1 MRLGRRTKHLVKR
14 LVPGDVAVIDHV
26 NIDRIAAEEL
36 IATGVR
42 VVINASPSSNGRYPN
57 AGPLLLAQAGVR
69 LIDVEDVDPFELL
82 ADGNRVTVAGG
93 AVLGGG
99 RELLRGRVLGVEE
112 LERQRDEQLER
123 VDEAL
128 AEFAENTVAHV
139 RQETDLL
146 TGSVEFPPTRAS
158 FRDRHVLIVVRG
170 DRHRRDLKALRAYI
184 RDVRP
189 LVVAVDGGA
198 DGVLEAGMKPDV
210 ILGDMDSAGDEALR
224 CGAELIVHAYPD
236 GRAPGRQRLLD
247 LGLDHTLLP
256 AAGTSEDVAMLMAYE
271 KGATL
276 IVSVGAHFNLIEF
289 LDRKRGGMSST
300 FLTRLRIGEKLV
312 DAKGVSRLYNPS
324 SPVRAGGPLPRRLH
338 GPAGDRRDH
347 LAGAQRPGPAG
358 LAEDQDLARPVAPRR
373 PASSLPAADG
383 LQRSIPRGLADRRL
397 PRPRDRDPDRRRVRR
412 RRADQHPQEP
422 RAEPHRQ
429 PAGRARTG
437 RRTERQTGPLRRIR
451 QPRLPGAGAG
461 PARRAGGSAWSR
473 SATCRATR
481 SPRSRKRSA
490 RPGRAWSASAW
501 CASRSTSAASAAS
514 SRKPASPTS
523 AATKKRWRNS
533 APGVGRQL
541 VRGGTLLD
549 RVRSHLFSRASG
561 NFGAL
566 DGVIVVRQTPE
577 EMGAVQRAKASTL
590 ESALMAGIT
599 GTRTPAVG
607 VETST
612 AEPSSV
618 SFFAGNDLSSVDDVE
633 TTAGTGGD
641 GLRPARRRGQLR
653 RQGLGRPPAARPA
666 AAGRIALT

>member
-1 MRLGRRTKHLVKR
+1 VATASRRRFPALLSRRNGAAPVEAIEGRVRLGRRTKHLVKR

-36 IATGVR
+36 ISTGVR

-57 AGPLLLAQAGVR
+57 AGPLLLVQAGVR
-69 LIDVEDVDPFELL
+69 LIDVEEVDPFELL
-82 ADGNRVTVAGG
+82 ADGNRVTVADGV
-93 AVLGGG
+93 VLGGG
-99 RELLRGRVLGVEE
+99 RELLRGRMLGVEE
-112 LERQRDEQLER
+112 LERQRDEQLQR

-139 RQETDLL
+139 RQESDLL

-236 GRAPGRQRLLD
+236 GRAPGRRRLLD

-324 SPVRAGGPLPRRLH
+324 SPFGS
-338 GPAGDRRDH
+338 
-347 LAGAQRPGPAG
+347 LA
-358 LAEDQDLARPVAPRR
+358 
-373 PASSLPAADG
+373 
-383 LQRSIPRGLADRRL
+383 
-397 PRPRDRDPDRRRVRR
+397 
-412 RRADQHPQEP
+412 
-422 RAEPHRQ
+422 
-429 PAGRARTG
+429 
-437 RRTERQTGPLRRIR
+437 
-451 QPRLPGAGAG
+451 
-461 PARRAGGSAWSR
+461 
-473 SATCRATR
+473 
-481 SPRSRKRSA
+481 
-490 RPGRAWSASAW
+490 
-501 CASRSTSAASAAS
+501 
-514 SRKPASPTS
+514 
-523 AATKKRWRNS
+523 
-533 APGVGRQL
+533 
-541 VRGGTLLD
+541 
-549 RVRSHLFSRASG
+549 LF
-561 NFGAL
+561 FGAFMVL
-566 DGVIVVRQTPE
+566 LAIVVITSP
-577 EMGAVQRAKASTL
+577 
-590 ESALMAGIT
+590 AL
-599 GTRTPAVG
+599 
-607 VETST
+607 S
-612 AEPSSV
+612 
-618 SFFAGNDLSSVDDVE
+618 DLVNLVWLKIKIWL
-633 TTAGTGGD
+633 
-641 GLRPARRRGQLR
+641 GL
-653 RQGLGRPPAARPA
+653 
-666 AAGRIALT
+666 

>member
-1 MRLGRRTKHLVKR
+1 MATASRRRFPALLSRRNGAAPVEAIEGRVRLGRRTKHLVKK

-36 IATGVR
+36 IATGVG

-69 LIDVEDVDPFELL
+69 LIDVEGADPFELL
-82 ADGNRVTVAGG
+82 TDGNRVTVSGG
-93 AVLGGG
+93 AVLSGGA
-99 RELLRGRVLGVEE
+99 ELLQGRVLGVEE
-112 LERQRDEQLER
+112 LERQRSEQLER

-198 DGVLEAGMKPDV
+198 DGVLEAGLKPDL

-324 SPVRAGGPLPRRLH
+324 SPFGPMALFLAAFMVLLAIVVITS
-338 GPAGDRRDH
+338 PA
-347 LAGAQRPGPAG
+347 LN
-358 LAEDQDLARPVAPRR
+358 DLV
-373 PASSLPAADG
+373 
-383 LQRSIPRGLADRRL
+383 
-397 PRPRDRDPDRRRVRR
+397 
-412 RRADQHPQEP
+412 
-422 RAEPHRQ
+422 
-429 PAGRARTG
+429 
-437 RRTERQTGPLRRIR
+437 
-451 QPRLPGAGAG
+451 
-461 PARRAGGSAWSR
+461 
-473 SATCRATR
+473 
-481 SPRSRKRSA
+481 
-490 RPGRAWSASAW
+490 
-501 CASRSTSAASAAS
+501 
-514 SRKPASPTS
+514 
-523 AATKKRWRNS
+523 
-533 APGVGRQL
+533 QL
-541 VRGGTLLD
+541 VWLKIKIWL
-549 RVRSHLFSRASG
+549 
-561 NFGAL
+561 
-566 DGVIVVRQTPE
+566 
-577 EMGAVQRAKASTL
+577 
-590 ESALMAGIT
+590 
-599 GTRTPAVG
+599 
-607 VETST
+607 
-612 AEPSSV
+612 
-618 SFFAGNDLSSVDDVE
+618 
-633 TTAGTGGD
+633 
-641 GLRPARRRGQLR
+641 GL
-653 RQGLGRPPAARPA
+653 
-666 AAGRIALT
+666 